1 MLQTYKRGEAMD
13 FEILGFEVPIIMI
26 VLLFL
31 KIIGKFVRN
40 VKIMIAISIGAVI
53 VGLLVGIWLGIN
65 LVN

>member
-1 MLQTYKRGEAMD
+1 MD

-53 VGLLVGIWLGIN
+53 VGLFFGIWLGIKIPGI
-65 LVN
+65 

>member
-1 MLQTYKRGEAMD
+1 MD